1 MSLPSG
7 RRDNLS
13 RQAENKF
20 SIGAGV
26 WLSAFA
32 GWLVPGL
39 GHVGQGR
46 LLKGLVGGLAI
57 LALFAV
63 GVALGGHV
71 YSLRDTSEGLLSTLF
86 GFCDLGSGLLYIAS
100 RATGFAVN
108 EQPELATS
116 EYGNVFM
123 MVAGLLN
130 FILALDAFDIG
141 AGRKS

>member
-1 MSLPSG
+1 MRG
-7 RRDNLS
+7 RELS
-13 RQAENKF
+13 KEAQEF
-20 SIGAGV
+20 ETIPISV
-26 WLSAFA
+26 WLAAVA

-39 GHVGQGR
+39 GHIGQGR
-46 LLKGLVGGLAI
+46 LLKGALGGLGI
-57 LALFAV
+57 LLLFV
-63 GVALGGHV
+63 LGMALGGHV
-71 YSLRDTSEGLLSTLF
+71 YSLWDTSEGLLSTLF
-86 GFCDLGSGLLYIAS
+86 GFCDLGSGLLYNGS
-100 RATGFAVN
+100 RVLGFAVR

>member
-1 MSLPSG
+1 MSKEAVQSETIPVS
-7 RRDNLS
+7 
-13 RQAENKF
+13 A
-20 SIGAGV
+20 
-26 WLSAFA
+26 WLAAVA

-39 GHVGQGR
+39 GHIAQGR
-46 LLKGLVGGLAI
+46 ILKGALGGLGI
-57 LALFAV
+57 LLLFGL
-63 GVALGGHV
+63 GVALGGHL
-71 YSLRDTSEGLLSTLF
+71 YGLWDTSEGLLSTLF
-86 GFCDLGSGLLYIAS
+86 GFCDLGSGLLYLGS
-100 RATGFAVN
+100 RATGFALR

>member
-1 MSLPSG
+1 
-7 RRDNLS
+7 LS
-13 RQAENKF
+13 RE
-20 SIGAGV
+20 AGEV
-26 WLSAFA
+26 SAIPISAWLAALA

-39 GHVGQGR
+39 GHIGQGR
-46 LLKGLVGGLAI
+46 LLKGALGGLAVI
-57 LALFAV
+57 LLFAL

-71 YSLRDTSEGLLSTLF
+71 YGLWDTSEGLLSTLF
-86 GFCDLGSGLLYIAS
+86 GFCDLGSGLLYITS
-100 RATGFAVN
+100 RVTGFAVR

>member
-1 MSLPSG
+1 LSKEALEVKTISMST
-7 RRDNLS
+7 
-13 RQAENKF
+13 
-20 SIGAGV
+20 
-26 WLSAFA
+26 WLSTLA

-39 GHVGQGR
+39 GHILQGR
-46 LLKGLVGGLAI
+46 LLKGALGGLAI
-57 LALFAV
+57 LLLFAL

-71 YSLRDTSEGLLSTLF
+71 YGLWDTSEGLLSTLF

-100 RATGFAVN
+100 RATGFAVR

>member
-1 MSLPSG
+1 MRGGDLGKEVEEVKAIP
-7 RRDNLS
+7 
-13 RQAENKF
+13 
-20 SIGAGV
+20 IGI
-26 WLSAFA
+26 WLAAIA

-39 GHVGQGR
+39 GHIGQGR
-46 LLKGLVGGLAI
+46 LLKGVLGGLAI
-57 LALFAV
+57 ILLFAL

-71 YSLRDTSEGLLSTLF
+71 YGLWDTSEGLLSTLF
-86 GFCDLGSGLLYIAS
+86 GFCDLGSGLLYIGS
-100 RATGFAVN
+100 RATGFAVR

>member
-1 MSLPSG
+1 
-7 RRDNLS
+7 LS
-13 RQAENKF
+13 REAEGHSPIQA
-20 SIGAGV
+20 SV
-26 WLSAFA
+26 WLAALA

-39 GHVGQGR
+39 GHIAQGR
-46 LLKGLVGGLAI
+46 LLKGALGGLAI
-57 LALFAV
+57 LLLFGL
-63 GVALGGHV
+63 GVSMGGHI
-71 YSLRDTSEGLLSTLF
+71 YSFTDNSEGLLSTLF
-86 GFCDLGSGLLYIAS
+86 AFCNMGSGLLYLVS

>member
-1 MSLPSG
+1 MS
-7 RRDNLS
+7 RE
-13 RQAENKF
+13 AEGGGA
-20 SIGAGV
+20 IGASV
-26 WLSAFA
+26 WLAAFA

-39 GHVGQGR
+39 GHIGQGK
-46 LLKGLVGGLAI
+46 LLKGALGGLAI
-57 LALFAV
+57 LLLFAL
-63 GVALGGHV
+63 GVSMGGHV
-71 YSLRDTSEGLLSTLF
+71 YSLTDNSEGLLSTLF
-86 GFCDLGSGLLYIAS
+86 ALCNMGSGLLYLAS
-100 RATGFAVN
+100 RATGFAVT

>member
-1 MSLPSG
+1 MSKEVLEVKPIST
-7 RRDNLS
+7 S
-13 RQAENKF
+13 T
-20 SIGAGV
+20 
-26 WLSAFA
+26 WLSALA

-39 GHVGQGR
+39 GHILQGR
-46 LLKGLVGGLAI
+46 LLKGALGGLAI
-57 LALFAV
+57 LLLFAL

-71 YSLRDTSEGLLSTLF
+71 YGLWDTSEGLLSTLF

-100 RATGFAVN
+100 RATGFAVR

>member
-1 MSLPSG
+1 
-7 RRDNLS
+7 LS
-13 RQAENKF
+13 KEALEVKPI
-20 SIGAGV
+20 STST
-26 WLSAFA
+26 WLAALA

-39 GHVGQGR
+39 GHIGQGR
-46 LLKGLVGGLAI
+46 LLKGSLGGLSI
-57 LALFAV
+57 LLLFAL

-71 YSLRDTSEGLLSTLF
+71 YGLWDTSEGLLSTLF

-100 RATGFAVN
+100 RATGFAVK

>member
-1 MSLPSG
+1 MSKEAVQSETIPVS
-7 RRDNLS
+7 
-13 RQAENKF
+13 A
-20 SIGAGV
+20 
-26 WLSAFA
+26 WLAAIA

-39 GHVGQGR
+39 GHIGQGK
-46 LLKGLVGGLAI
+46 LLKGALGGLGI
-57 LALFAV
+57 FLLFGL
-63 GVALGGHV
+63 GVALGGHL
-71 YSLRDTSEGLLSTLF
+71 YGLWDTSEGLLSTLF
-86 GFCDLGSGLLYIAS
+86 GFCDLGSGLLYLGS
-100 RATGFAVN
+100 RATGFAVR

>member
-1 MSLPSG
+1 MSREVSEVRPISA
-7 RRDNLS
+7 S
-13 RQAENKF
+13 T
-20 SIGAGV
+20 
-26 WLSAFA
+26 WLAAIA

-39 GHVGQGR
+39 GHVIQGR
-46 LLKGLVGGLAI
+46 VLKGVLGGLAV
-57 LALFAV
+57 LLLFGL

-71 YSLRDTSEGLLSTLF
+71 YGLWDTSEGLLSTLF

-100 RATGFAVN
+100 RATGFAMR

-130 FILALDAFDIG
+130 FILALDAFDVG
-141 AGRKS
+141 AGRKP

>member
-1 MSLPSG
+1 VRG
-7 RRDNLS
+7 GDLS
-13 RQAENKF
+13 REAEEFKTIP
-20 SIGAGV
+20 IGI
-26 WLSAFA
+26 WLAAVA

-39 GHVGQGR
+39 GHIGQGR
-46 LLKGLVGGLAI
+46 ILKGVLGGLGII
-57 LALFAV
+57 LLFAL

-71 YSLRDTSEGLLSTLF
+71 YSLWDTSEGLLSTLF
-86 GFCDLGSGLLYIAS
+86 GFCDLGSGLLYIGS
-100 RATGFAVN
+100 RAMGFAVK

-141 AGRKS
+141 AERKS

>member
-1 MSLPSG
+1 LNRG
-7 RRDNLS
+7 
-13 RQAENKF
+13 AENKAT
-20 SIGAGV
+20 IGTGV
-26 WLSAFA
+26 WLAAIA

-39 GHVGQGR
+39 GHIWQGR

-57 LALFAV
+57 LALFAT
-63 GVALGGHV
+63 GVTLGGHV

-108 EQPELATS
+108 ERPELATS

-130 FILALDAFDIG
+130 FILALDAFDVG